1 MGEPKVRRSG
11 GASLSASR
19 GLSVDSVTIKSTT
32 GARVTSLTIFLH
44 TINVPPAV
52 YPKTPPNILSSSCHA
67 HRSTA
72 VDRFLFAGCF
82 QSRDRWERSKASG
95 VPLQPLRGSALSVG
109 IGVLL
114 RRCATG
120 TSRIGCPHT
129 LLTRAV
135 CARGRTVLAP
145 TVEPANDLWLHGRL
159 HFEMRTRLWS
169 MRILR
174 SRARVEDRGRRD

>member
-1 MGEPKVRRSG
+1 M
-11 GASLSASR
+11 SASW

-32 GARVTSLTIFLH
+32 GARVTSLTIFH
-44 TINVPPAV
+44 HGINVPPAV

-82 QSRDRWERSKASG
+82 QSRDRRERSKATG

-109 IGVLL
+109 LGVLL
-114 RRCATG
+114 RGCATG
-120 TSRIGCPHT
+120 ASWIGCPHT

-135 CARGRTVLAP
+135 CA
-145 TVEPANDLWLHGRL
+145 HGRP
-159 HFEMRTRLWS
+159 
-169 MRILR
+169 ILATTFKPAHDQGR
-174 SRARVEDRGRRD
+174 SRGLRHEIYAVVCGSFVCRVAVKSTLVAIAQCAPCAS